1 MTATTNVP
9 LPSLDALVAFE
20 SAARHESFTRAA
32 AELNV
37 TQGAISRQI
46 RVLEDRLG
54 VLLFQRV
61 RRRVV
66 LTDAGRAYL
75 LDVRRL
81 LNSLKSSTLRLMTA
95 GEHAK
100 VLNLA
105 VFPALAT
112 HWLIPRLPDF
122 FSKHPN
128 VLVSCTVRL
137 TPFDFATDPFDAA
150 FHLGPPTWAGAVLH
164 HLMDECVVPV
174 CAPTFRSTR
183 GIRRVEDLARAPLLH
198 AATRPAA
205 WAAWFEQ
212 SKLQRTNAFEGLI
225 FDSFAML
232 SAAAMAGLGVS
243 LLPTFFVEEE
253 LRDGKLVR
261 LARPQ
266 RTKDAYY
273 LVVPEGKAGSPH
285 VTAFV
290 RWIEEVK
297 QPTRSGARRGHRH
310 SPLRSGIA
318 IYTAAAA
325 GTSADRS
332 VTSKFNAGRSG
343 IGEFGSRSTMSRTSD
358 AVTPKAASSSMC
370 GSVLRYNAVIESL

>member
-1 MTATTNVP
+1 MSNVP

-20 SAARHESFTRAA
+20 SAARHQSFTRAA

-75 LDVRRL
+75 LEVRRL
-81 LNSLKSSTLRLMTA
+81 LNSLKSATLRLMTA
-95 GEHAK
+95 GEQAK

-128 VLVSCTVRL
+128 VSLSCSVRL
-137 TPFDFATDPFDAA
+137 SPFDFATDPFDAA

-174 CAPTFRSTR
+174 CTPAFRSTH
-183 GIRRVEDLARAPLLH
+183 GIRRAEELTRAPLLH
-198 AATRPAA
+198 PASRPAA

-212 SKLQRTNAFEGLI
+212 AKLPKTNAFEGLI
-225 FDSFAML
+225 FDNFAML
-232 SAAAMAGLGVS
+232 SAAAIAGLGVA
-243 LLPTFFVEEE
+243 LLPTFFVEEQ
-253 LRDGKLVR
+253 LGNGKLVR

-285 VTAFV
+285 VAAFV
-290 RWIEEVK
+290 RWVEEMK
-297 QPTRSGARRGHRH
+297 QPSGSGRRRGHRQIVDF
-310 SPLRSGIA
+310 SE
-318 IYTAAAA
+318 A
-325 GTSADRS
+325 G
-332 VTSKFNAGRSG
+332 
-343 IGEFGSRSTMSRTSD
+343 
-358 AVTPKAASSSMC
+358 
-370 GSVLRYNAVIESL
+370 

>member
-1 MTATTNVP
+1 MSYWNESMTHVP

-20 SAARHESFTRAA
+20 SAARHESFTRAG

-81 LNSLKSSTLRLMTA
+81 LDSLKSSTLRLMTA
-95 GEHAK
+95 GEDSK

-105 VFPALAT
+105 VFPAVAT

-128 VLVSCTVRL
+128 VLVSFSVRL

-150 FHLGPPTWAGAVLH
+150 MHLGSPTWAGAVLH
-164 HLMDECVVPV
+164 HLMDETVVPV
-174 CAPTFRSTR
+174 CAPSFRSAR
-183 GIRRVEDLARAPLLH
+183 GIRRVDDLARAPLLH

-212 SKLQRTNAFEGLI
+212 SKLRRINAFEGLI

-232 SAAAMAGLGVS
+232 AAAAMAGLGVA

-253 LRDGKLVR
+253 LSKGKLVR

-273 LVVPEGKAGSPH
+273 LVVPDAKAGSPH

-290 RWIEEVK
+290 RWIEEAK
-297 QPTRSGARRGHRH
+297 EPARTGGRRRHRH
-310 SPLRSGIA
+310 PVHLSE
-318 IYTAAAA
+318 A
-325 GTSADRS
+325 G
-332 VTSKFNAGRSG
+332 
-343 IGEFGSRSTMSRTSD
+343 
-358 AVTPKAASSSMC
+358 
-370 GSVLRYNAVIESL
+370 

>member
-1 MTATTNVP
+1 MTTTTNVP

-54 VLLFQRV
+54 VLLFERV

-66 LTDAGRAYL
+66 LTDAGRAYV

-122 FSKHPN
+122 FSRHPD
-128 VLVSCTVRL
+128 VQVSCTVRL

-174 CAPTFRSTR
+174 CSSTFRSAH
-183 GIRRVEDLARAPLLH
+183 GIRRVEDLTQARLLH
-198 AATRPAA
+198 PATRPAA

-212 SKLQRTNAFEGLI
+212 SKLPRTNAFEGLI

-232 SAAAMAGLGVS
+232 SAAAMAGLGVA

-253 LRDGKLVR
+253 LRAGKLVR
-261 LARPQ
+261 LTRPQ

-273 LVVPEGKAGSPH
+273 LVVPEGKAGSPQ

-290 RWIEEVK
+290 RWIEDVK
-297 QPTRSGARRGHRH
+297 RPTRSAARRGHGH
-310 SPLRSGIA
+310 ALSE
-318 IYTAAAA
+318 A
-325 GTSADRS
+325 G
-332 VTSKFNAGRSG
+332 
-343 IGEFGSRSTMSRTSD
+343 
-358 AVTPKAASSSMC
+358 
-370 GSVLRYNAVIESL
+370 

>member
-1 MTATTNVP
+1 LTNVP

-66 LTDAGRAYL
+66 LTDAGRGYL

-95 GEHAK
+95 GDHAK
-100 VLNLA
+100 VLHLA
-105 VFPALAT
+105 VFPAVAT

-137 TPFDFATDPFDAA
+137 NPFDFATDPFDAA

-164 HLMDECVVPV
+164 HLMDETVVPV
-174 CAPTFRSTR
+174 CTSAFRAAH
-183 GIRRVEDLARAPLLH
+183 GIRRVEDVTRAPLLH
-198 AATRPAA
+198 PASRPSA
-205 WAAWFEQ
+205 WASWFEQ
-212 SKLQRTNAFEGLI
+212 SKLPKANAFEGLI

-232 SAAAMAGLGVS
+232 AAAAMAGLGVA
-243 LLPTFFVEEE
+243 LLPTFFVEED
-253 LRDGKLVR
+253 LSAGRLVR

-266 RTKDAYY
+266 RTRDAYY

-290 RWIEEVK
+290 RWIEEAK
-297 QPTRSGARRGHRH
+297 QPARSGSRRPHRH
-310 SPLRSGIA
+310 ADDLSE
-318 IYTAAAA
+318 A
-325 GTSADRS
+325 G
-332 VTSKFNAGRSG
+332 
-343 IGEFGSRSTMSRTSD
+343 
-358 AVTPKAASSSMC
+358 
-370 GSVLRYNAVIESL
+370 

>member
-1 MTATTNVP
+1 MPEVP
-9 LPSLDALVAFE
+9 VPSLDALVAFE
-20 SAARHESFTRAA
+20 SAARHQSFTRAA

-66 LTDAGRAYL
+66 LTDAGGAYL

-81 LNSLKSSTLRLMTA
+81 LNNLKSATLRLMTA
-95 GEHAK
+95 GEHSK

-105 VFPALAT
+105 VFPAIAT

-128 VLVSCTVRL
+128 VLLSCTVRL
-137 TPFDFATDPFDAA
+137 NPFDFAAEPFDAA
-150 FHLGPPTWAGAVLH
+150 FHLGQPTWAGAVFH

-174 CAPTFRSTR
+174 CTPAFRSTY
-183 GIRRVEDLARAPLLH
+183 GIRRVEDLPRAQLLH
-198 AATRPAA
+198 AASRPGA

-212 SKLQRTNAFEGLI
+212 SKLPKTNAFQGLI

-232 SAAAMAGLGVS
+232 SAAAMAGLGVA
-243 LLPTFFVEEE
+243 LLPTFFVDEE
-253 LRDGKLVR
+253 LSDGKLVR

-266 RTKDAYY
+266 RTKDSYY
-273 LVVPEGKAGSPH
+273 LVVPEAKAGSP
-285 VTAFV
+285 VITAFV
-290 RWIEEVK
+290 QWIEDAK
-297 QPTRSGARRGHRH
+297 RTTGFGARRRQRQIVDL
-310 SPLRSGIA
+310 SE
-318 IYTAAAA
+318 A
-325 GTSADRS
+325 G
-332 VTSKFNAGRSG
+332 
-343 IGEFGSRSTMSRTSD
+343 
-358 AVTPKAASSSMC
+358 
-370 GSVLRYNAVIESL
+370 

>member
-1 MTATTNVP
+1 VTNVP

-20 SAARHESFTRAA
+20 CAARHQSFTRAA

-54 VLLFQRV
+54 VLLFERV

-66 LTDAGRAYL
+66 LTDSGRAYL
-75 LDVRRL
+75 LEVRRL
-81 LNSLKSSTLRLMTA
+81 LNSLKSATLRLMTA
-95 GEHAK
+95 GGQGK

-122 FSKHPN
+122 FRKHPS
-128 VLVSCTVRL
+128 VRMSCKVRL
-137 TPFDFATDPFDAA
+137 TPFDFATEPFDAA

-174 CAPTFRSTR
+174 CAPTFRTTR
-183 GIRRVEDLARAPLLH
+183 EIHRVDDLTRAPLLH
-198 AATRPAA
+198 AASRPAH

-212 SKLQRTNAFEGLI
+212 SKLSKTNAFQGLI
-225 FDSFAML
+225 FDNFAML
-232 SAAAMAGLGVS
+232 SAAAIAGLGVA
-243 LLPTFFVEEE
+243 LLPTFFVADE
-253 LRDGKLVR
+253 LNQGKLVR
-261 LARPQ
+261 VAPPR

-273 LVVPEGKAGSPH
+273 LVVPEGKAGLPH

-290 RWIEEVK
+290 QWILEAK
-297 QPTRSGARRGHRH
+297 RATGSAARRDRQIVD
-310 SPLRSGIA
+310 LFE
-318 IYTAAAA
+318 A
-325 GTSADRS
+325 G
-332 VTSKFNAGRSG
+332 
-343 IGEFGSRSTMSRTSD
+343 
-358 AVTPKAASSSMC
+358 
-370 GSVLRYNAVIESL
+370 

>member
-1 MTATTNVP
+1 MTSVP

-81 LNSLKSSTLRLMTA
+81 LNGLKSSTLRLMTA
-95 GEHAK
+95 GQNAK

-105 VFPALAT
+105 VFPAVAT

-128 VLVSCTVRL
+128 VLVSCSVRL

-164 HLMDECVVPV
+164 HLMDDCVVPV
-174 CAPTFRSTR
+174 CAPTFRSAH
-183 GIRRVEDLARAPLLH
+183 GIRRVEDLTRAPLLH
-198 AATRPAA
+198 PASRPAA

-212 SKLQRTNAFEGLI
+212 SKLPRTNAFEGLI

-232 SAAAMAGLGVS
+232 SAAAMAGLGVA

-253 LRDGKLVR
+253 LSNGKLVR
-261 LARPQ
+261 LARPH
-266 RTKDAYY
+266 RTRDAYY
-273 LVVPEGKAGSPH
+273 LVVPEAKTGSPH
-285 VTAFV
+285 VAAFV
-290 RWIEEVK
+290 QWVEESK
-297 QPTRSGARRGHRH
+297 QRTGSGRRKGHRQIVDL
-310 SPLRSGIA
+310 SE
-318 IYTAAAA
+318 A
-325 GTSADRS
+325 G
-332 VTSKFNAGRSG
+332 
-343 IGEFGSRSTMSRTSD
+343 
-358 AVTPKAASSSMC
+358 
-370 GSVLRYNAVIESL
+370 